1 MDSLFSEIDINEWY
15 LFSLFFLSII
25 LLIFF
30 SELSLKKNI
39 WPNHINR
46 KIIHIS
52 VGIAVSLSPYI
63 FTSRLKPCI
72 LALIFFTINLIS
84 YRKNRLNSFHL
95 IERDSYGTIFFPL
108 SYLLLASLFWDY
120 PNHITASFLIL
131 AIADPISSII
141 GSLNKKNKSY
151 NILGDNKTLEG
162 STAMFLCSTII
173 LSLLSQLIFND
184 FGISLQIIA
193 IITTSIAITISEGLS
208 YKGSDNLTIPITAF
222 LFIELFN
229 HLNKINFVSEFLF
242 IITLIV
248 LSLFTFYTKKHLSIS
263 GFIGASLMAVLLF
276 GFGGYSYTYP
286 IVVFFIT
293 STILSF
299 IKNQHSE
306 IKKSDRTINQVYAT
320 GGIALSICILNYF
333 FSHSLMYPCFLAS
346 VAAANS
352 DTWGTEIGKK
362 SNKKPIDIISGNTV
376 SEGVSGGITLYGNIG
391 SIIGSILIGIIG
403 YYFLRDI
410 KIISLIIISGF
421 ISSIFDSILGSSVQ
435 ARYIS
440 PEGLIITEEY
450 KKSYYLY
457 TGSKQVNN
465 DIVNLCCTISGPLI
479 FLIIHSII

>member
-1 MDSLFSEIDINEWY
+1 MDSLFSDIDINEWY

-63 FTSRLKPCI
+63 FTSRLKPCL

-173 LSLLSQLIFND
+173 LSLLSQLIFTD
-184 FGISLQIIA
+184 LSAGFKLIA
-193 IITTSIAITISEGLS
+193 ILTTSIAITISEGLS

-286 IVVFFIT
+286 IIVFFIT

-299 IKNQHSE
+299 FKKQNTE
-306 IKKSDRTINQVYAT
+306 IKKSNRTINQVYAN

-362 SNKKPIDIISGNTV
+362 SIKKPIDIISGNTV

-403 YYFLRDI
+403 YYFLTDI
-410 KIISLIIISGF
+410 KIILLIIISGF
-421 ISSIFDSILGSSVQ
+421 LSSIFDSILGSSVQ

-440 PEGLIITEEY
+440 PGGLIITEKY

-465 DIVNLCCTISGPLI
+465 DMVNLCCTISGPFI

>member
-1 MDSLFSEIDINEWY
+1 MDSLFSDIDINEWY

-299 IKNQHSE
+299 IKNQNSE

-421 ISSIFDSILGSSVQ
+421 ISSIFDSILGSTVQ

-440 PEGLIITEEY
+440 PEGLIITEKY

>member
-1 MDSLFSEIDINEWY
+1 MDNIFSDISINEWY
-15 LFSLFFLSII
+15 LFVFFFLSIV
-25 LLIFF
+25 LMIFL
-30 SELSLKKNI
+30 SELAQKNNI
-39 WPNHINR
+39 WQNHINR
-46 KIIHIS
+46 KIIHIA
-52 VGIAVSLSPYI
+52 VGIAISLTPYI
-63 FTSRLKPCI
+63 FTSRLKPCL

-84 YRKNRLNSFHL
+84 YKNNRLNSFHL
-95 IERDSYGTIFFPL
+95 IGRDSYGTIFFPL
-108 SYLLLASLFWDY
+108 SYLLLAGLFWDY
-120 PNHITASFLIL
+120 SNHITASFLIL
-131 AIADPISSII
+131 AIADPFASII
-141 GSLNKKNKSY
+141 GSNNNKNKSY
-151 NILGDNKTLEG
+151 NVLEDKKSLVG
-162 STAMFLCSTII
+162 SAAMFLCSAII
-173 LSLLSQLIFND
+173 LSLLSQLIFSDLSTD
-184 FGISLQIIA
+184 FKLIA
-193 IITTSIAITISEGLS
+193 ILTTSLAITIAEGLS
-208 YKGSDNLTIPITAF
+208 YKGSDNLTIPIIAF

-263 GFIGASLMAVLLF
+263 GFIGASLMAALLF

-286 IVVFFIT
+286 IAVFFIT

-299 IKNQHSE
+299 IKKQNTE
-306 IKKSDRTINQVYAT
+306 IKKSNRTIIQVYAN

-333 FSHSLMYPCFLAS
+333 FSHSLMYPCFLAT

-362 SNKKPIDIISGNTV
+362 SNKNPIDILSGNTV
-376 SEGVSGGITLYGNIG
+376 REGVSGGITLYGNIG
-391 SIIGSILIGIIG
+391 SIIGSISIGIIG
-403 YYFLRDI
+403 YYFLTDI

-440 PEGLIITEEY
+440 PDGLIITEKY

-465 DIVNLCCTISGPLI
+465 DIVNLYCTISGPLI